1 MAASWVEAGQVAAT
15 SVNAIHLKAGV
26 SREIFSILPKEFL
39 APPNKYRSFLSP
51 DSSIYTNIAAGS
63 AIFGGS
69 FAPLVGSW
77 VLIQRPAEALKT
89 LPANFVP
96 QNSDVYYVI
105 VEQPDQYPTEI
116 IFENQF
122 GGKVLAT
129 YPGLGQQVIGQVLS
143 PLVGVGRFEGTNFA
157 GVGRIRANHAGVID
171 ISTSRIGQIGGFQI
185 IPSFHTLDM
194 PYVKRKTQWLVVGP
208 TSVEGEGLEGRA
220 PLFKYFIRPN
230 YRASDL
236 EASDWES
243 KLLSRFL
250 VEVKYQGGASWEPM
264 PVLEINKFYLRRE
277 LPNWADTALE
287 RISQIKILFP
297 LSTN

>member
-1 MAASWVEAGQVAAT
+1 
-15 SVNAIHLKAGV
+15 
-26 SREIFSILPKEFL
+26 
-39 APPNKYRSFLSP
+39 
-51 DSSIYTNIAAGS
+51 
-63 AIFGGS
+63 
-69 FAPLVGSW
+69 
-77 VLIQRPAEALKT
+77 